1 MSKQSVNIVEFSNL
15 YNILYE
21 IKDLFIFHINNYKNS
36 NHFLQD
42 IESNIIDH
50 DNSIIIVNKKKHE
63 LFSNNKINNSNI
75 LIIDQFPLRI
85 EKIIDIINTHLIKEK
100 YNFQSKLNI
109 RDYVLNLN
117 SRIICNKEYELKL
130 TEREIDIIL
139 FLKKKGAPQSIIS
152 LQNNVW
158 GYSDTLE
165 THTVETH
172 IYRLRKK
179 IKDLFKDENF
189 ISSHKNG
196 YFIE

>member
-1 MSKQSVNIVEFSNL
+1 MSKQSVNIVEFLNL

-50 DNSIIIVNKKKHE
+50 DNSIIIVNNKKHE
-63 LFSNNKINNSNI
+63 LFSNNKINNRNI
-75 LIIDQFPLRI
+75 LIIDEFPLKI
-85 EKIIDIINTHLIKEK
+85 EKLIDKINTHLIKEK

-109 RDYVLNLN
+109 KNYVLNLN
-117 SRIICNKEYELKL
+117 SRIISNKECELKL

-139 FLKKKGAPQSIIS
+139 FLKKKGIPQSIIS
-152 LQNNVW
+152 LQNEVW

-179 IKDLFKDENF
+179 IKDKFEDDKF
-189 ISSHKNG
+189 ITSDNDG
-196 YFIE
+196 YLI

>member
-15 YNILYE
+15 FNTLYE

-50 DNSIIIVNKKKHE
+50 DNSIIIVNNKKHE
-63 LFSNNKINNSNI
+63 LFSNNKINNHNI
-75 LIIDQFPLRI
+75 LIFDEFPLKI
-85 EKIIDIINTHLIKEK
+85 EKIIDKINTHLIKKK

-109 RDYVLNLN
+109 KNYVLNLN
-117 SRIICNKEYELKL
+117 SRIISYNLCELKL

-139 FLKKKGAPQSIIS
+139 FLKKKGTPQSIIS
-152 LQNNVW
+152 LQNQVW

-179 IKDLFKDENF
+179 IKDKFKDDKF
-189 ISSHKNG
+189 ITSHNDG
-196 YFIE
+196 YLI

>member
-15 YNILYE
+15 YNILHE
-21 IKDLFIFHINNYKNS
+21 IKDLFIFHINSYKNS
-36 NHFLQD
+36 NRFLQD

-50 DNSIIIVNKKKHE
+50 DNSIIIVNNKKHE
-63 LFSNNKINNSNI
+63 LFSNNKINNRNI
-75 LIIDQFPLRI
+75 LIVDEFPLKI
-85 EKIIDIINTHLIKEK
+85 ERLIDKINTHLIKEK

-109 RDYVLNLN
+109 KNYVLNLN
-117 SRIICNKEYELKL
+117 SRIISNKECKLKL

-139 FLKKKGAPQSIIS
+139 FLKKKGIPQSIIS
-152 LQNNVW
+152 LQNEVW

-179 IKDLFKDENF
+179 IKDKFKDDKF
-189 ISSHKNG
+189 ITSHNDG
-196 YFIE
+196 YLI

>member
-50 DNSIIIVNKKKHE
+50 DNSIIIVNNKKHE
-63 LFSNNKINNSNI
+63 LFSNNKINNHNI
-75 LIIDQFPLRI
+75 LILDEFPLKI
-85 EKIIDIINTHLIKEK
+85 EKIIDKINTHLIKKK
-100 YNFQSKLNI
+100 YNFQSRLIIKN
-109 RDYVLNLN
+109 YSLNLN
-117 SRIICNKEYELKL
+117 SRTISDQKDELKL
-130 TEREIDIIL
+130 TEREVDIII
-139 FLKKKGAPQSIIS
+139 FLKENPSPQSIDV
-152 LQNNVW
+152 LQKRVW
-158 GYSDTLE
+158 DHSFNLE

-179 IKDLFKDENF
+179 IKDTFNDENF
-189 ISSHKNG
+189 IKSHDEG
-196 YFIE
+196 YLI

>member
-42 IESNIIDH
+42 IESNIIDY
-50 DNSIIIVNKKKHE
+50 DNSIIIVNKKKHK
-63 LFSNNKINNSNI
+63 LFSNNKVNKRNI
-75 LIIDQFPLRI
+75 LIIDEFPLKI
-85 EKIIDIINTHLIKEK
+85 EKLIDKINTHLIKEK

-109 RDYVLNLN
+109 RNYVLNLN
-117 SRIICNKEYELKL
+117 SRIISNKECELKL

-139 FLKKKGAPQSIIS
+139 FLKKKGIPQSIIS
-152 LQNNVW
+152 LQNEVW

-179 IKDLFKDENF
+179 IKDKFKDDKF
-189 ISSHKNG
+189 ITSHNDG
-196 YFIE
+196 YLI

>member
-42 IESNIIDH
+42 IESNIIDY
-50 DNSIIIVNKKKHE
+50 DNSIIIVNKKKHK
-63 LFSNNKINNSNI
+63 LFSNNKVNKRNI
-75 LIIDQFPLRI
+75 LIIDEFPLKI
-85 EKIIDIINTHLIKEK
+85 EKLIDKINTHLIKEK

-109 RDYVLNLN
+109 RNYVLNLN
-117 SRIICNKEYELKL
+117 SRIISNKECELKL

-139 FLKKKGAPQSIIS
+139 FLKKKSIPQSIIS
-152 LQNNVW
+152 LQNEVW
-158 GYSDTLE
+158 GYLDTLE

-179 IKDLFKDENF
+179 IKDKFKDDKF
-189 ISSHKNG
+189 INNS
-196 YFIE
+196 IRCT